1 MSSQIKTVIID
12 SSVVVKWFLPDEE
25 TIEALNIENAFR
37 NKEIL
42 IAVPILFFYE
52 LGNILKTTTKSLRL
66 KEARA
71 QSVFQNLLNIDFI
84 AYSSRELFTNTL
96 EKSIDLD
103 ISFYDAS
110 YLALAEYLNVTFITS
125 DQKLIDKAKTN
136 LIQSLKSFGGS
147 EN

>member
-1 MSSQIKTVIID
+1 ML
-12 SSVVVKWFLPDEE
+12 SSV
-25 TIEALNIENAFR
+25 
-37 NKEIL
+37 
-42 IAVPILFFYE
+42 
-52 LGNILKTTTKSLRL
+52 
-66 KEARA
+66 
-71 QSVFQNLLNIDFI
+71 DFI